1 MRKVAFVSAI
11 RCKRVKNENDLE
23 GFAKAGRPFLSF
35 FLSFFI
41 LFQYFILL
49 IYGIV
54 LACCFLK
61 IIANSILDNKRSRE
75 RKRERKRES

>member
-35 FLSFFI
+35 FL